1 MSPFR
6 PIVSVFIPI
15 YNGEKYLS
23 QTLDSLLEQTYKD
36 FEIIIVND
44 GSTDRTQIISEQYAS
59 KDNRIRIVSHDKNKG
74 LSAARNTGYS
84 SSNPLSKYLMNHD
97 SDDISLPTKLEKLV
111 AFLESNQDIAA
122 VGTFAEYFD
131 DQGNFLGKPPIEWK
145 PEAIKS
151 TFGEVN
157 SMIVSATLVRR
168 EMLDNIAPFR
178 KEYGGCDDYDFWSR
192 ALIAG
197 YKLANIPEVLHK
209 IRLHSQSIG
218 ATQTSHMEQCAR
230 KIRENYKTQ
239 TALSKNPIKKEN
251 SHKAKNLKLHLGCGN
266 IKIPGFINIDI
277 DPKLSAVDVVDNVKE
292 LNNFTE
298 NSTSVIY
305 ACHIL
310 EHFAHDEIL
319 PILRRWHEVLEPG
332 GELRISVPDM
342 DRIVKVYYKNWGHF
356 QTPPNTP
363 WIGLIYGGQE
373 DQYDFHK
380 TGFNF
385 TYLKYLLE
393 QAGFV
398 DIEEY
403 PHSPHWL
410 GIQDASL
417 ANEPFKEYISL
428 NIKAK
433 KPQPSLN
440 IEKSRKVSLSILH
453 TVEFF
458 HPHVGGAETVVQQ
471 ISERLAKR
479 GHHVEIAT
487 TKLPDRNFQ
496 ELNGV
501 VIHEFDVAGNLATG
515 FRGIDIQRYR
525 DFLCNHAANV
535 AMNYAAQQWA
545 TDLAF
550 SALEKTKGG
559 RINIIAPCG
568 YSALQDARTIRWP
581 QFTEYFNKII
591 PIALPLYDAAIYH
604 SSIYKDY
611 EFAMLH
617 GFQNSVVIPN
627 GVDEEEFTRNPT
639 INFREKYNIMTSF
652 LGLCVANFYKGKGH
666 DRLIEAVRQMNR
678 PDFSMVF
685 IGKDGGELIELQKQA
700 QGLNIYFL
708 VNIPREDTVSA
719 YHTADIFL
727 FGSYIEAS
735 PLVIIEAK
743 ASKTPFV
750 STDCGNVKEWKGGIV
765 CSPEEIADNAN
776 RLLNNE
782 SSRKQLAEE
791 GYREWKEKLTWKAIV
806 DQYEDLYLRLHSAKS
821 RKIPQAREITVV
833 TNASEENT
841 SLHELRKDFRNIS
854 ALIRLAEIEMKRAN
868 HIKARN
874 YLIAAQAVDPDNAEV
889 QSLLNILQT

>member
-1 MSPFR
+1 LSSFF
-6 PIVSVFIPI
+6 PIVSVFIPV

-23 QTLDSLLEQTYKD
+23 QTLDSLLGQTFKD

-59 KDNRIRIVSHDKNKG
+59 KDKRIRIVKHDKNKG

-111 AFLESNQDIAA
+111 AFLEANQDIAA

-168 EMLDNIAPFR
+168 EMFDNVGPFR

-192 ALIAG
+192 ALISG

-218 ATQTSHMEQCAR
+218 ATQTSQMEQCAR

-251 SHKAKNLKLHLGCGN
+251 PDKAKYLKLHLGCGN
-266 IKIPGFINIDI
+266 IKIPGFINVDI
-277 DPKLSAVDVVDNVKE
+277 DPKLPAVDVVDDVKE
-292 LNNFTE
+292 LNNFAE
-298 NSTSVIY
+298 NSTSLIY

-310 EHFAHDEIL
+310 EHFANDEIL
-319 PILRRWHEVLEPG
+319 LILRRWHKVLEPG

-342 DRIVKVYYKNWGHF
+342 DRIVKVYYKNWKHF

-385 TYLKYLLE
+385 IYLKYLLE
-393 QAGFV
+393 QVGFV
-398 DIEEY
+398 EIEEY

-417 ANEPFKEYISL
+417 ANEPFKEYLSL
-428 NIKAK
+428 NVKAK
-433 KPQPSLN
+433 KPQPSLSL
-440 IEKSRKVSLSILH
+440 EKTKKVSLSILH
-453 TVEFF
+453 TVEFY

-479 GHHVEIAT
+479 GHHVEVAT

-501 VIHEFDVAGNLATG
+501 VMHEFDIAGNLASG
-515 FRGIDIQRYR
+515 IRGNDIQRYQE
-525 DFLCNHAANV
+525 FLLNNPSDV
-535 AMNYAAQQWA
+535 MMNYAAQQWA
-545 TDLAF
+545 TDIAF
-550 SALEKTKGG
+550 SSLEATHG
-559 RINIIAPCG
+559 RRVNVIAPCG
-568 YSALQDARTIRWP
+568 YSALEDARTLRWP

-591 PIALPLYDAAIYH
+591 PRALPLYDAAIYH
-604 SSIYKDY
+604 SSMYKDY
-611 EFAMLH
+611 EFALLH

-627 GVDEEEFTRNPT
+627 GVDEEEFTGNPT
-639 INFREKYNIMTSF
+639 INFREKYNITTSYI
-652 LGLCVANFYKGKGH
+652 GLCVANFYKGKGH
-666 DRLIEAVRQMNR
+666 DRVIEAVRQMNR
-678 PDFSMVF
+678 PDFTMIF
-685 IGKDGGELIELQKQA
+685 IGKDGDELQALKKQSA
-700 QGLNIYFL
+700 GLSIKFL
-708 VNIPREDTVSA
+708 VNIPREDTVAA
-719 YHTADIFL
+719 YHAADIFL
-727 FGSYIEAS
+727 FGSEIEAS

-750 STDCGNVKEWKGGIV
+750 STDCGNVREWKGGIV
-765 CSPEEIADNAN
+765 CNPEEMAGNAN
-776 RLLNNE
+776 RLLENE
-782 SSRKQLAEE
+782 AVRIQLAEE
-791 GYREWKEKLTWKAIV
+791 GYKEWKEKLTWEAVVNKYEEVYLSLHNAKKSGEKNFSPVACKSTLNEEIRLK
-806 DQYEDLYLRLHSAKS
+806 EDL
-821 RKIPQAREITVV
+821 Q
-833 TNASEENT
+833 
-841 SLHELRKDFRNIS
+841 KDFRNVQ
-854 ALIRLAEIEMKRAN
+854 ALTHLAEIELQHSNPK
-868 HIKARN
+868 KARN
-874 YLIAAQAVDPDNAEV
+874 YLIAALAIEPQNPTAKALMEK
-889 QSLLNILQT
+889 LR

>member
-1 MSPFR
+1 LSRFF
-6 PIVSVFIPI
+6 PIVSIFIPV

-23 QTLDSLLEQTYKD
+23 QALDSLLEQTFKD

-59 KDNRIRIVSHDKNKG
+59 KDNRIRIVNHENNKG

-84 SSNPLSKYLMNHD
+84 SSNPLSKFLMNHD

-111 AFLESNQDIAA
+111 AFLEANQDIDA

-131 DQGNFLGKPPIEWK
+131 DQVNYLGKPAIEWK

-168 EMLDNIAPFR
+168 EMFDNVAPFR

-192 ALIAG
+192 ALISG

-239 TALSKNPIKKEN
+239 TALSKSPIKKEN
-251 SHKAKNLKLHLGCGN
+251 PDKAKYLKLHLGCGN
-266 IKIPGFINIDI
+266 IKIHGFINVDI
-277 DPKLSAVDVVDNVKE
+277 DPKLPAVDVVDDVKE
-292 LNNFTE
+292 LNNFAE

-310 EHFAHDEIL
+310 EHFANDEIL
-319 PILRRWHEVLEPG
+319 PILRRWYEVLEPG

-342 DRIVKVYYKNWGHF
+342 DRIVKVYYKNWEHF

-385 TYLKYLLE
+385 IYLKYLLE
-393 QAGFV
+393 QVGFV
-398 DIEEY
+398 EIEEY

-417 ANEPFKEYISL
+417 ANEPFKEYLSL
-428 NIKAK
+428 NVKAK
-433 KPQPSLN
+433 KPQPSLSL
-440 IEKSRKVSLSILH
+440 EKTKKVSLFILH
-453 TVEFF
+453 TVEFY

-479 GHHVEIAT
+479 GHHVEVAT
-487 TKLPDRNFQ
+487 TKLPNRNFQ

-501 VIHEFDVAGNLATG
+501 AIQEFDIAGNLASG
-515 FRGIDIQRYR
+515 IRGNDIQRYQE
-525 DFLCNHAANV
+525 FLLNHPSDV
-535 AMNYAAQQWA
+535 MMNYAAQQWA
-545 TDLAF
+545 TDIAF
-550 SALEKTKGG
+550 TSLEATHG
-559 RINIIAPCG
+559 RRVNIIAPCG
-568 YSALQDARTIRWP
+568 YSALADVRTIRWP

-591 PIALPLYDAAIYH
+591 PRVLPLYDAAIYH
-604 SSIYKDY
+604 SSMYKDY

-627 GVDEEEFTRNPT
+627 GVDEEEFTKSPS
-639 INFREKYNIMTSF
+639 INFREKYNITTSYI
-652 LGLCVANFYKGKGH
+652 GLCVANFYKGKGH
-666 DRLIEAVRQMNR
+666 DRVIEAVRQMNR
-678 PDFSMVF
+678 PDFTMIF
-685 IGKDGGELIELQKQA
+685 IGKDGDELQALKKQSD
-700 QGLNIYFL
+700 GLSVKFL
-708 VNIPREDTVSA
+708 VNISREDTVAA
-719 YHTADIFL
+719 YHAADIFL

-743 ASKTPFV
+743 ASKTPFI
-750 STDCGNVKEWKGGIV
+750 STDCGNVREWRGGIV
-765 CSPEEIADNAN
+765 CEPDEMAANAN
-776 RLLNNE
+776 KVLNDELLRN
-782 SSRKQLAEE
+782 QLAEE
-791 GYREWKEKLTWKAIV
+791 GYEEWKEKLTWTAVV
-806 DQYEDLYLRLHSAKS
+806 DKYEDLYLRLHFEKTKRSENLPMSSAGHD
-821 RKIPQAREITVV
+821 
-833 TNASEENT
+833 TNEEMYLLE
-841 SLHELRKDFRNIS
+841 SLKKDFRNVP
-854 ALIRLAEIEMKRAN
+854 ALIRLAEIEIMRTNQK
-868 HIKARN
+868 KARN
-874 YLIAAQAVDPDNAEV
+874 LLVAAMAIDPHNITAKA
-889 QSLLNILQT
+889 LLDKLR